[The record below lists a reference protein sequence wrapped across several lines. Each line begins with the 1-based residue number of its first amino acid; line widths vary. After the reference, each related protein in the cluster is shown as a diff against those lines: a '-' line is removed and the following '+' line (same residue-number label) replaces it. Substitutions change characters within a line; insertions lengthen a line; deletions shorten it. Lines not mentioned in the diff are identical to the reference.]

1 MLSKKEAA
9 EHFKE
14 PVPEAE
20 VDNFQGDSKKD
31 HQKEQEG
38 GRETLMMRV
47 LAPPGF

>member
-1 MLSKKEAA
+1 MLSKKEAV